1 MKRYR
6 MSDWLFARQE
16 ETRLRHIPR
25 PARKI
30 LLGFA
35 LIILLGSLLLHIPAA
50 SRSGTETDALTCL
63 FTATSATCVTGLV
76 VVDTWSHWSLFGQCI
91 ILALI
96 QIGGLG
102 FLSIAAI
109 VSFLL
114 GRRISMRE
122 RMEMSAALNMQ
133 ELSGVIRLTRHV
145 IAATFVLEG
154 VGAAA
159 LATRFV
165 PQFGLWEGIYR
176 GIFHSVSA
184 FCNAG
189 FDLMGEKT
197 PFSSLTSYAEDPVV
211 NGTILLLIIVGGLGF
226 YVWGDVAAA
235 ICSHRARWQHLT
247 VHTRLVLI
255 VTGIL
260 LAAGTLIFY
269 GCERSNPATL
279 GGMNE
284 PQKWMAALFQSVTYR
299 TAGFN
304 TVDLSAARDSTTLA
318 SYALMLIG
326 GSPGSTAG
334 GVKTTALAIVVLS
347 MAATLTGKRDV
358 NVFHRRIPP
367 MAVRTA
373 VTLVCLGISISFVSA
388 FVLMAADGIPM
399 QGALFETTS
408 AFATVGLSMGYTST
422 LSVLSKVCLMLEMYI
437 GRVGILTLGLG
448 LLTPRAS
455 EPLYRYPETH
465 IMIG

>member
-6 MSDWLFARQE
+6 MTDWLFARQE
-16 ETRLRHIPR
+16 KTRLRHVPR

-35 LIILLGSLLLHIPAA
+35 LLILLGALLLHIPAA

-76 VVDTWSHWSLFGQCI
+76 VVDTWSHWSLFGQCV

-109 VSFLL
+109 VSFVL

-145 IAATFVLEG
+145 VITTFVLEG
-154 VGAAA
+154 MGAIA
-159 LATRFV
+159 LSTRFV
-165 PQFGLWEGIYR
+165 PQFGLREGIYR
-176 GIFHSVSA
+176 GVFHSVSA

-189 FDLMGEKT
+189 FDLMGVHT
-197 PFSSLTSYAEDPVV
+197 PFSSLTSYADDPVV
-211 NGTILLLIIVGGLGF
+211 NGTILVLIIVGGLGF
-226 YVWGDVAAA
+226 YVWGDVAA
-235 ICSHRARWQHLT
+235 SVVSRKSRRQHLT

-255 VTGIL
+255 TTGAL
-260 LAAGTLIFY
+260 LLAGTLLFY
-269 GCERSNPATL
+269 GCERTNPATI
-279 GGMNE
+279 GAMNE
-284 PQKWMAALFQSVTYR
+284 GQKWMASLFQSVTYR

-304 TVDLSAARDSTTLA
+304 TVDLGAARDSTTLM
-318 SYALMLIG
+318 SYVLMLIG

-334 GVKTTALAIVVLS
+334 GIKTTTLVIVVLS

-358 NVFHRRIPP
+358 NVFHRRIAP

-373 VTLVCLGISISFVSA
+373 VTLVCLGISISLVSA
-388 FVLMAADGIPM
+388 FVLMAADGVPM
-399 QGALFETTS
+399 KQALFETIS
-408 AFATVGLSMGYTST
+408 AFATVGLSMGYTSK
-422 LSVLSKVCLMLEMYI
+422 LSAVSQLCLIAEMYI